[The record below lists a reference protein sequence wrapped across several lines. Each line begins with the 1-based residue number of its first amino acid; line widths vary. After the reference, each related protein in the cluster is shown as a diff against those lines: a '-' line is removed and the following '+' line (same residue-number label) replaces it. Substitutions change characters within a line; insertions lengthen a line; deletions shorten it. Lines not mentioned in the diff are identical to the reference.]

1 MERPISIDGA
11 SEEQQIEQFW
21 EKHIATMSFFHGTS
35 MEFLPSIMKH
45 GLSSNPE
52 LRFWTQSDLE
62 LLKEVCVVTG
72 GNPQAEYQPS
82 PRVHISHDVSSAV
95 DFAINGPEFLEEA
108 LLPYEY
114 RRNKIPDSRRDL
126 AISYDALHQRIVEFK
141 SRHKPALL
149 VVNGSSQAIA
159 AHLRQNFPDVYQLL
173 TDINYFKSRVPSLK
187 IDDLSLEGS
196 LFEIRDDF
204 MAEHLS
210 DMYIDGTIPAT
221 DFSIVSGE
229 EFFHLNA

>member
-35 MEFLPSIMKH
+35 MEFLPSIMEH
-45 GLSSNPE
+45 GLSSSPE
-52 LRFWTQSDLE
+52 LRFWSQSDLE
-62 LLKEVCVVTG
+62 LLKEVCIVTG

-126 AISYDALHQRIVEFK
+126 AISYDGLRQRILEFK
-141 SRHKPALL
+141 SRHQPALL
-149 VVNGSSQAIA
+149 VINCSSDAITT
-159 AHLRQNFPDVYQLL
+159 HLKQNFPDVYRLL
-173 TDINYFKSRVPSLK
+173 TDINYFRSRLPNLK
-187 IDDLSLEGS
+187 IEDLTLEEN
-196 LFEIRDDF
+196 LFEARDGF
-204 MAEHLS
+204 MGEHLS
-210 DMYIDGTIPAT
+210 DMYIEGTIPST
-221 DFSIVSGE
+221 DFRIVCGE
-229 EFFHLNA
+229 EFLRLNF